1 VPNETRRYLFLT
13 GKLAADALSDT
24 LEAMEP
30 DFEYEIQVLGISVAA
45 LMDAGWIA
53 RHVHSARGCDQ
64 VMISG
69 WVQGDPSVIEEKLAI
84 PVILGPKDLKDIP
97 VFFGRERVLAGYG
110 EYEVKILGE
119 IVEAYRMPWEELLAR
134 AEYYRAS
141 GADIID
147 LGCPVG
153 MEQGFPGV
161 GGVVAGLKEHGFTVS
176 LDTFHHETILRA
188 DEAGLDMLLSV
199 NSVNIDL
206 APRLQCK
213 VVVIPD
219 FDQGLDSLERNIAQ
233 LEAWG
238 VPHIIDPILN
248 PINFGF
254 ADSVYR
260 FYQMRQRYP
269 EAEMLMGLGNLT
281 ELTDADS
288 TGINAVMAG
297 VVTELRIDYVLTTE
311 VISWARGAVRE
322 FDLARKL
329 MYYSSEN
336 NVLPKDVDDGLITV
350 KDPPHEPYTEAELRH
365 MQEKVRDTN
374 FRIFANDQYVYVF
387 NNTSFIKGTDPQHI
401 FDQLEVGD
409 GAHGFYLGRELER
422 AALAVRLGKKYTQE
436 VPLRWGYLSETDRGL
451 G

>member
-1 VPNETRRYLFLT
+1 VHDFLFVT
-13 GKLAADALSDT
+13 GKLAADALRDT
-24 LEAMEP
+24 LEEMEP

-53 RHVHSARGCDQ
+53 RHLHSARGCDR

-69 WVQGDPSVIEEKLAI
+69 WVQGDPSVIERKLGV

-97 VFFGRERVLAGYG
+97 AFFGRETVRTGYG

-119 IVEAYRMPWEELLAR
+119 IVEAYRMPWDELVAR

-153 MEQGFPGV
+153 LERGFPGV
-161 GGVVAGLKEHGFTVS
+161 GEVVAALKEHGFTVS

-199 NSVNIDL
+199 NSTNLDL
-206 APRLQCK
+206 APRLKCK

-219 FDQGLDSLERNIAQ
+219 FDQGLESLERNMAQ

-238 VPHIIDPILN
+238 VPYVIDPIVN

-254 ADSVYR
+254 AECLQR
-260 FYQMRQRYP
+260 FYETRQRHP
-269 EAEMLMGLGNLT
+269 EAEMLMGVANLT
-281 ELTDADS
+281 ELTDADT

-297 VVTELRIDYVLTTE
+297 IVSELNINYVLMTE

-329 MYYSSEN
+329 MYYSRKN
-336 NVLPKDVDDGLITV
+336 NVLPKHVDDGLITV

-365 MQEKVRDTN
+365 MQGKVRDRN
-374 FRIFANDQYVYVF
+374 LRIFANSEYVYVF
-387 NNTSFIKGTDPQHI
+387 NDKLFIKGTDPQQI
-401 FDQLEVGD
+401 FDRLGVSE
-409 GAHGFYLGRELER
+409 GAHAFYLGRELER
-422 AALAVRLGKKYTQE
+422 AALAVQLGKKYTQE
-436 VPLRWGYLSETDRGL
+436 VPLRWGYLSRDDDR
-451 G
+451 